1 MDLPRIIQLYA
12 LITAQEEMVIKQIP
26 QEKLREQPF
35 VPIIVRQN
43 KPKVSVEGWLN
54 KNLKG
59 FLKYMIEYSE

>member
-12 LITAQEEMVIKQIP
+12 LITSQEEMVIKQIP

>member
-35 VPIIVRQN
+35 VQIIVRQN

>member
-26 QEKLREQPF
+26 QEKLKEQPF

>member
-26 QEKLREQPF
+26 QKKLREQPF

>member
-12 LITAQEEMVIKQIP
+12 LITAEEEMVIKQIP

-59 FLKYMIEYSE
+59 FLKYMIEYSK